1 MLSNVLNLCYLRKQ
15 FSIMNQVIKHIALV
29 SLSTFMLCTA
39 AQAAQ
44 WKTFADTET
53 GLVLI
58 KSGLSGEKINLS
70 TEKMVQ
76 SSSQNLSLLKGPMT
90 SLQKTLAPLVLKY
103 ETGIGDSLKSY
114 RLENSPKYE
123 QLDSKMSLAQKAN
136 EILMKA
142 YFINSAVE
150 TQTVLLPVLEG
161 KLKAGKLS
169 IEDKAAAALV
179 SLSLGNFLAQ
189 SSKYAQQI
197 PTDSNV
203 LVKEVSAEIDRVQKK
218 ISANPMSAFQ
228 MGQELQFLMEA
239 QSALGKA
246 TEMTQKNA
254 QLLPTQAQ
262 KLASLMQ
269 NIQKLF

>member
-1 MLSNVLNLCYLRKQ
+1 MNKMLKQ
-15 FSIMNQVIKHIALV
+15 IALASV
-29 SLSTFMLCTA
+29 SAIMLCTA

-44 WKTFADTET
+44 WKTFTDIET
-53 GLVLI
+53 GLFLI
-58 KSGLSGEKINLS
+58 QSGLSAEKINMAS
-70 TEKMVQ
+70 EKMVNT
-76 SSSQNLSLLKGPMT
+76 SSQNLSLLQGPMT
-90 SLQKTLAPLVLKY
+90 SLQKTLAPLVLQY
-103 ETGIGDSLKSY
+103 ETGIGNSLKSY

-123 QLDSKMSLAQKAN
+123 QLDSKMSLAQRAN
-136 EILMKA
+136 DILMKS

-150 TQTVLLPVLEG
+150 TQTALLPTLES
-161 KLKAGKLS
+161 KLKVGKLS

-179 SLSLGNFLAQ
+179 SLSLGHFLAQ

-197 PTDSNV
+197 PADSNV
-203 LVKEVSAEIDRVQKK
+203 LTKQVSAEIDRVQKN

-254 QLLPTQAQ
+254 QLLPAQAQ

-269 NIQKLF
+269 SIQKLF

>member
-1 MLSNVLNLCYLRKQ
+1 
-15 FSIMNQVIKHIALV
+15 MNKWVKHIVLA
-29 SLSTFMLCTA
+29 SLSAFMLCTA

-44 WKTFADTET
+44 WKTFTDTET
-53 GLVLI
+53 GLLLI
-58 KSGLSGEKINLS
+58 NGGLSGEKINLTS
-70 TEKMVQ
+70 ANMVKT
-76 SSSQNLSLLKGPMT
+76 SSQNLSLLQGPMT
-90 SLQKTLAPLVLKY
+90 SLQKTLEPLVVKY
-103 ETGIGDSLKSY
+103 EAGIGSSLKPFNVEKPP
-114 RLENSPKYE
+114 RYE
-123 QLDSKMSLAQKAN
+123 QLESLVPLAQKTN
-136 EILMKA
+136 EILRKA

-150 TQTVLLPVLEG
+150 TQATLLPGLEA
-161 KLKAGKLS
+161 KLKTGKLS
-169 IEDKAAAALV
+169 IEDKAAMALV

-197 PTDSNV
+197 PSDSDV
-203 LVKEVSAEIDRVQKK
+203 LTKQVTAEIDRVQKK

-228 MGQELQFLMEA
+228 MGQELQFLIEA

-246 TEMTQKNA
+246 TDMTQKNA